1 MGAHTPTLATPLTRT
16 RGVRDTMSL
25 EVRGLRKSFGHVH
38 AVRDVSFTVPTGS
51 LFAFVG
57 RNGAGKSTTIGCLT
71 TTISPDAGTLT
82 VDGARVGPDSPA
94 IRRRIGVVFQE
105 SLLDGALS
113 VRENLV
119 SRAAAYRLEPS
130 TVAERIAELAALVD
144 LGDLLDRRY
153 GRLSGGQRRRVDIA
167 RALVHR
173 PSVLFL
179 DEPTAGLDPQSRD
192 HVWSAIAQLR
202 GEDGLTVFL
211 TTHYLEET
219 ERADHV
225 CIIDDGSVIV
235 EGTPAELRRAHSSS
249 VLTVTLADPAA
260 AQARIRRAG
269 GIPGG
274 AGPGGEVP
282 VAVPDAATA
291 RAILGALGDETR
303 DFEFRHGTM
312 DDVFLAVT
320 GRGVDAA

>member
-1 MGAHTPTLATPLTRT
+1 
-16 RGVRDTMSL
+16 MSL
-25 EVRGLRKSFGHVH
+25 EVLGLRKSFGRVH

-57 RNGAGKSTTIGCLT
+57 RNGAGKSTTIGCLI
-71 TTISPDAGTLT
+71 TTIAPDAGRLT
-82 VDGARVGPDSPA
+82 VDGAQVGSDDA
-94 IRRRIGVVFQE
+94 VIRQRIGVVFQE
-105 SLLDGALS
+105 SLLDATLT

-119 SRAAAYRLEPS
+119 SRAAAYRLP
-130 TVAERIAELAALVD
+130 TTVVAERIAELAALVD
-144 LGDLLDRRY
+144 LDDLLDRRY

-192 HVWSAIAQLR
+192 HVWNAIAQLR
-202 GEDGLTVFL
+202 GDDGLTVFL

-219 ERADHV
+219 ERADRV
-225 CIIDDGSVIV
+225 CIIDEGRVLV

-249 VLTVTLADPAA
+249 LLTVTVAD
-260 AQARIRRAG
+260 RGTVETRVRRAG
-269 GIPGG
+269 GTPGG
-274 AGPGGEVP
+274 VLAGGELS
-282 VAVPDAATA
+282 VAVPDAAIA
-291 RAILGALGDETR
+291 RAVLAALGDDVI

-320 GRGVDAA
+320 GREVDAA